1 LKIFPQVSSIC
12 VFKVFLRIGEPIVFI
27 QDSIK
32 MPRTHRNSRQLPL
45 RRLYWDFVFWLQQ
58 NPEARTE
65 FGFLEEYV
73 SSLRQEVLELQQ
85 SYQHFERELEG
96 LRQARGSFLQAVEL
110 EQERVELRLRI
121 EAVRELLQQMLSL
134 LPAGSGR
141 RFSF

>member
-1 LKIFPQVSSIC
+1 
-12 VFKVFLRIGEPIVFI
+12 
-27 QDSIK
+27 

-58 NPEARTE
+58 NPEVRAE

-85 SYQHFERELEG
+85 SYRHLERELVG

-121 EAVRELLQQMLSL
+121 EAMRELLQQMLSL

>member
-85 SYQHFERELEG
+85 SYRHLERELVG